1 MRQIIPAG
9 QPTRRNQPRLRACA
23 IVCMLMH
30 PRQPDMQWR
39 NQGRLSDFDATSG
52 QNNDGLFADSF
63 HKFEIEALAEDCT
76 QLGTKT
82 SGQVAETD
90 IDEVSSNTVPLRK
103 LSRQ

>member
-1 MRQIIPAG
+1 
-9 QPTRRNQPRLRACA
+9 
-23 IVCMLMH
+23 MH

-82 SGQVAETD
+82 SGQVGETD
-90 IDEVSSNTVPLRK
+90 INEVSSNTVPLRK